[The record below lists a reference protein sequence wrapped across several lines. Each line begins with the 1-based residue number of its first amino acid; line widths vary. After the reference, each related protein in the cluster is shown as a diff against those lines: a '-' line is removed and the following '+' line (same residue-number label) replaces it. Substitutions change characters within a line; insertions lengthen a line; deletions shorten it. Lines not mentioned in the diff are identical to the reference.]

1 MREGFE
7 AWGLRRGVLH
17 RSMGKRY
24 RDRWHARAGR
34 GGGLARLKNKASMVV
49 EPVLARERD
58 GCSTVRHVQ
67 LCGRRCCRSSDLLE
81 DALDA
86 VQRAA
91 AQRAEAAAALVEA
104 AGARCAEAFVAAWQH
119 DVGLR
124 RVEAEAACVV
134 GVVR

>member
-34 GGGLARLKNKASMVV
+34 GGGVARLYLASMVV

-58 GCSTVRHVQ
+58 GCSTQ

-104 AGARCAEAFVAAWQH
+104 AGARSAEAFVAAWQH

-124 RVEAEAACVV
+124 CVEAEAACVV